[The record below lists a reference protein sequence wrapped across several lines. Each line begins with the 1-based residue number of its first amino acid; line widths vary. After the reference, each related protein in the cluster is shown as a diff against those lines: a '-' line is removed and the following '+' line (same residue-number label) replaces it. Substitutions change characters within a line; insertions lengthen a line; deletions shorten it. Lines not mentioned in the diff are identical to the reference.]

1 MRVVVIS
8 DTHVPD
14 FAAALP
20 SAMLCAFEGA
30 DVILHAGDVTS
41 PGVLDELSRFA
52 PVHVALGN
60 NDGDGVRRWGATE
73 QVRLELEGVRIRML
87 HDAGPREGR
96 EGRMR
101 RLFPDANV
109 VVFGHSHIPID
120 ATAPDGLRLFNPGSP
135 TWKRRQPLPTY
146 GVLSVAD
153 GRVLGTAIVE
163 LPAHPRDTGR
173 ARSGAGRGQGR
184 TRRQRAVAGPWSEL
198 TRPKREAPGPARGVA
213 YNPGGTGKPT

>member
-20 SAMLCAFEGA
+20 PMLLRAFEGA

-41 PGVLDELSRFA
+41 TGVLDELSRFA

-60 NDGDGVRRWGATE
+60 NDGAAVGRWGATE
-73 QVRLELEGVRIRML
+73 HVRLELGGVRIRML
-87 HDAGPREGR
+87 HDAGPRDGR
-96 EGRMR
+96 ERRMR
-101 RLFPDANV
+101 RLFPDADV

-135 TWKRRQPLPTY
+135 TWKRRQHLPTY
-146 GVLSVAD
+146 GVISVAE
-153 GRVLGTAIVE
+153 GRVLGSAIVE
-163 LPAHPRDTGR
+163 LSAPPPRDG
-173 ARSGAGRGQGR
+173 
-184 TRRQRAVAGPWSEL
+184 TR
-198 TRPKREAPGPARGVA
+198 
-213 YNPGGTGKPT
+213 